1 MGSSQESCES
11 QSRMMESWPPCFG
24 AWPIGFH
31 RPHLCLV
38 RLVNV
43 GCVSGKGEAAK
54 GIGFETRT
62 VGFHRQ
68 QLRAVPVAPMARD
81 CFVVAARSHGGAVGS
96 KWCDRCGSADVEVVR
111 FRSGSMCAP
120 ACRSAN
126 QARSWPRGTDRA
138 RPKTRHRSPR
148 HNVIVRATTSRSAN
162 QARSWP
168 RGTVQSWQ
176 NI

>member
-1 MGSSQESCES
+1 MS
-11 QSRMMESWPPCFG
+11 
-24 AWPIGFH
+24 
-31 RPHLCLV
+31 V
-38 RLVNV
+38 
-43 GCVSGKGEAAK
+43 CVSGKGEAAK
-54 GIGFETRT
+54 RIGFETRT

-68 QLRAVPVAPMARD
+68 QLCAVPVAPMARD

-168 RGTVQSWQ
+168 RGTDRARPKTRHRSPRHNVIVRATTSRPLAGWVVGRWGFRSVGL
-176 NI
+176 